1 MEPEDQYE
9 QYRQRREGLL
19 TIMLTGVGVGGF
31 LLFMILVTG
40 GFFFYVLLGVAG
52 IAALGFVNYLLWG
65 RSMMQATAGEREEE
79 EAKARDELEPWNLP
93 EPRRPRHL

>member
-1 MEPEDQYE
+1 MDNNEYE

-19 TIMLTGVGVGGF
+19 TIMLTGVAVGGF

-40 GFFFYVLLGVAG
+40 GFFFYVLLGVG
-52 IAALGFVNYLLWG
+52 VIAALGFINYLLWG
-65 RSMMQATAGEREEE
+65 RSMMQATAGEREEAE
-79 EAKARDELEPWNLP
+79 LKAREELEPWNLP